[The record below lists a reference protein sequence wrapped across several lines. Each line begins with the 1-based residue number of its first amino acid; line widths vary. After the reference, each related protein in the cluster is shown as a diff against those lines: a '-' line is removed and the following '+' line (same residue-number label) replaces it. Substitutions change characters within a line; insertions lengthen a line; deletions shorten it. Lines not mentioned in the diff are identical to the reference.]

1 MKKTR
6 VTGKKGRIA
15 DSIGQAVPMSGFP
28 RAVLK
33 WAKNHGCPAFKGGR
47 VYVDKLIPWLEEN
60 KPEYDGK
67 HLPPK
72 EEIQVLIL
80 LESLENKRT
89 QNALFRNEYIRVAKV
104 RQDFTALAYKM
115 RDVLFQTLRNE
126 LPPRLEGL
134 RAPEMVSIMDE
145 TATKIL
151 RLWRGMEIR
160 PDDAVTAL

>member
-1 MKKTR
+1 MKKKKA
-6 VTGKKGRIA
+6 TGKKGRIA
-15 DSIGQAVPMSGFP
+15 DSMAQAVPMSGFP
-28 RAVLK
+28 KIVLK

-89 QNALFRNEYIRVAKV
+89 QNALFRNEYIRRAKV
-104 RQDFTALAYKM
+104 RQDLTTLAYKM

-134 RAPEMVSIMDE
+134 RAPEMVKIMDE
-145 TATKIL
+145 TAAKIL
-151 RLWRGMEIR
+151 KLWREIR
-160 PDDAVTAL
+160 IEPDDEKT